1 MDDNRKNPSTR
12 LSIRGLRKEAV
23 ELLPVGDS
31 SPNPT
36 PHFPERGERDYRVF
50 WVPSTWWGWGSSQ
63 RPIHYLSIQEGM
75 MGEGSRRGRKRLIA
89 LVQCQVEIRVSSSAC
104 LVQRE
109 AEWGL
114 AAVWLVLGPR
124 KMVKALGS

>member
-1 MDDNRKNPSTR
+1 MDDNRENPSTG

-50 WVPSTWWGWGSSQ
+50 WVPSTWWGMGFITETHS
-63 RPIHYLSIQEGM
+63 LSFY
-75 MGEGSRRGRKRLIA
+75 SRREEGRRQQAGEEKTDSSGP
-89 LVQCQVEIRVSSSAC
+89 VS
-104 LVQRE
+104 
-109 AEWGL
+109 G
-114 AAVWLVLGPR
+114 
-124 KMVKALGS
+124 